1 MKFFGTSKSG
11 ELKNEAS
18 TQILNNALDAV
29 VTIDKNNKVV
39 FFNPAA
45 EKLWGYHSREVL
57 GKNVRMLVPEIYQQD
72 HDSYVNRHRDTDENR
87 IVGTSRRLEL
97 VRKDGSTV
105 WVSLALSKTNI
116 GGGIGY
122 SAFVRDVTSVVQA
135 QQGLEQTLEQAID
148 AVVTIDHENNV
159 TFMNKAA
166 EELWGYN
173 RDEVIGQNVKMLVPK
188 QFRPQHDHYV
198 NSNRQTKQ
206 DKIVGTSRE
215 LELVRKDGSQVWV
228 AFSLSRVEI
237 GSRIGYTAFIRDIT
251 QERRAREETKQ
262 ILDQAIDAVISID
275 RDNCVTFF
283 NPAAEKLWGYDASEV
298 IGQNVKMLV
307 PEEIQSRH
315 DEYVNHNRRTG
326 IDKIVGSSRDI
337 KMFRK
342 DGSEVYVNLSLSK
355 VDIDGDIGFTAFVRD
370 ITKERQAQETV
381 NQTLSQAL
389 DAVVTIDESNTVT
402 FFNSAAE
409 TLWGYPA
416 EEVIG
421 QNVKMLVPMDIQGQ
435 HDELVNR
442 NRRTG
447 EDKIV
452 GTTREVPIHRKDGTQ
467 VWGLLSLS
475 KIMLDG
481 KIMYTAFIRDVTRE
495 VNQRENMNSIME
507 NVARSSN
514 EIANIAKVIDGI
526 SNQTNLLA
534 LNAAIEAARAG
545 EHGRGFAVVAD
556 EVRTLASRSSESTN
570 EINKLSEDTRTFLT
584 ELSNLLSDS
593 VKK

>member
-1 MKFFGTSKSG
+1 
-11 ELKNEAS
+11 
-18 TQILNNALDAV
+18 
-29 VTIDKNNKVV
+29 
-39 FFNPAA
+39 
-45 EKLWGYHSREVL
+45 
-57 GKNVRMLVPEIYQQD
+57 MLVPEIYQQD
-72 HDSYVNRHRDTDENR
+72 HDSYVDRQRDTGEKR
-87 IVGTSRRLEL
+87 IVGTSRQLEL
-97 VRKDGSTV
+97 VRKDGSKV
-105 WVSLALSKTNI
+105 WVSLALSRTNI
-116 GGGIGY
+116 GNGIGY
-122 SAFVRDVTSVVQA
+122 SAFVRDVTAVVQA
-135 QQGLEQTLEQAID
+135 QEGLQQTLEQAID
-148 AVVTIDHENNV
+148 AVVTIDHENKV

-166 EELWGYN
+166 EELWGYE
-173 RDEVIGQNVKMLVPK
+173 RDEIIGQNVKLLVPQ
-188 QFRPQHDHYV
+188 QFRVDHDDYV
-198 NSNRQTKQ
+198 NNNRKTKQ

-215 LELVRKDGSQVWV
+215 LELIRKDGSQVWV

-237 GSRIGYTAFIRDIT
+237 GSKIGYTAFIRDIT
-251 QERRAREETKQ
+251 QERRAREETQQ
-262 ILDQAIDAVISID
+262 ILNQAIDAVISID
-275 RDNCVTFF
+275 SNNCVTFF
-283 NPAAEKLWGYDASEV
+283 NPAAEKLWGYDSSEV

-307 PEEIQSRH
+307 PQDIQPRH

-389 DAVVTIDESNTVT
+389 DAVVTIDDNNIVT
-402 FFNSAAE
+402 FFNGAAE
-409 TLWGYPA
+409 ALWGYPA
-416 EEVIG
+416 DEVVG

-452 GTTREVPIHRKDGTQ
+452 GTTREVPIHRKDGNQ

-475 KIMLDG
+475 KITLDG